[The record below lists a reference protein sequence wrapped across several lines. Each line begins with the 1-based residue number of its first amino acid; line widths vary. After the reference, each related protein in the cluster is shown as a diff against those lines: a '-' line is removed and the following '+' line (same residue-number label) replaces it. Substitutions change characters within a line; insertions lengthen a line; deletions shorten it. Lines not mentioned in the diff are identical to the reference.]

1 VKTTQEAAERA
12 HKTLIN
18 RRFKVVHMPSVVGR
32 GAKMVEAR
40 IVAVVEPSSATTEDC
55 VD

>member
-1 VKTTQEAAERA
+1 
-12 HKTLIN
+12 
-18 RRFKVVHMPSVVGR
+18 VHMPSVVGR